1 MPFSAILI
9 IYDLSP
15 YSFLKYSLSF
25 YLLFSFCLLV
35 FLIFF
40 LFLAVLFLKRYI
52 VLFYLP
58 NDSLAFTLFLF
69 QVLSSFIS
77 SKCTQSYLFHFAIHL
92 AFILISTTFWF
103 PYLFFLSLYLRNTQ
117 EHYSI
122 VILSFVQRFPVSNCR
137 CMSSLLRARPS

>member
-77 SKCTQSYLFHFAIHL
+77 SKCTQSYLFHFAIHF

-103 PYLFFLSLYLRNTQ
+103 PYLFF
-117 EHYSI
+117 
-122 VILSFVQRFPVSNCR
+122 SFVISKKYT
-137 CMSSLLRARPS
+137 RALFYCHFVLCSKISCQQL